1 MISDSG
7 EIIPGAS
14 DLGNLSPLQSQ
25 GSLFNPLGLDLLD
38 ESAAPGRS
46 REASLAA
53 AVPSSDASRERSA
66 SNLVFKEVWDQLAS
80 SSSAGVPGS
89 MASQGTALQSQSSQ
103 LASAASAG
111 GQPEFA
117 VPQALD
123 LSLIHI

>member
-46 REASLAA
+46 REACTLRQRGNSQPR
-53 AVPSSDASRERSA
+53 AV
-66 SNLVFKEVWDQLAS
+66 VH
-80 SSSAGVPGS
+80 
-89 MASQGTALQSQSSQ
+89 
-103 LASAASAG
+103 
-111 GQPEFA
+111 
-117 VPQALD
+117 PQARAIQESMGKLYT
-123 LSLIHI
+123 STCM

>member
-46 REASLAA
+46 REASLAE

-66 SNLVFKEVWDQLAS
+66 SNLVFK
-80 SSSAGVPGS
+80 
-89 MASQGTALQSQSSQ
+89 
-103 LASAASAG
+103 
-111 GQPEFA
+111 
-117 VPQALD
+117 
-123 LSLIHI
+123 